1 MIDMARSVKKPV
13 ILPRTKRELWTT
25 ADRERLDNVDDARSV
40 AETMAKAVIEAGG
53 STSAAMVASGLNRG
67 TIDQAKK
74 RGGWTSNPLMR
85 ANLSARVAEL
95 ARLDRPGTA
104 DPASIPATGPIDTPS
119 DTPPASLQTPR
130 RVV

>member
-1 MIDMARSVKKPV
+1 MPRKVKKPLV
-13 ILPRTKRELWTT
+13 LPMAKRELWTA
-25 ADRERLDNVDDARSV
+25 ADRERLDNVDDARGV
-40 AETMAKAVIEAGG
+40 AETMAKSVIEAGG

-67 TIDQAKK
+67 MVNQARA